1 MVKVNYLQTDQFKN
15 IDFNICQQWQGFT
28 QPEKENYMSHFT
40 VLVIGNN
47 PEQALA
53 PYHEFECAGIDD
65 RYIRE
70 MDITEEVRGDVKE
83 QGSVEESVI
92 YNLGDDS
99 IVSDESE
106 VDLADQ
112 HKFGYA
118 IIRNGELIKAVR
130 RTNPNAKWDW
140 YCLGGRWDGFF
151 LHKNGMLTNSLRKG
165 DIDLAG
171 MLSDKAIEAK
181 RDYEKFAVAVS
192 GHEFPRTWTSVRTE
206 IKDIDKAREFYKS
219 QPAIKSIKEAG
230 INLLFECAVEHY
242 GDDEQAY
249 VIRQVNCVLSP
260 YAIIHEGNWIAK
272 GEMGWFGLSEDEVT
286 QDQWNEKV
294 SELISK
300 LQDETMLSLY
310 DCHI

>member
-1 MVKVNYLQTDQFKN
+1 M
-15 IDFNICQQWQGFT
+15 CQQRQVFT
-28 QPEKENYMSHFT
+28 QPEKGNYMSHFT

-53 PYHEFECAGIDD
+53 PYHEFECTGIDD

-70 MDITEEVRGDVKE
+70 IDITEEVRGDVKE

-106 VDLADQ
+106 LDLADQ

-165 DIDLAG
+165 DIDFAG
-171 MLSDKAIEAK
+171 MLFNKAIEAK

-192 GHEFPRTWTSVRTE
+192 GHEFPRTWASVFAE
-206 IKDIDKAREFYKS
+206 IKDINKAREFYES
-219 QPAIKSIKEAG
+219 QPAIKSIEEAG
-230 INLLFECAVEHY
+230 LLKFSVEHY

-272 GEMGWFGLSEDEVT
+272 GEMGWFGLFEDEVT
-286 QDQWNEKV
+286 QYQWNEKV

>member
-1 MVKVNYLQTDQFKN
+1 M
-15 IDFNICQQWQGFT
+15 FT
-28 QPEKENYMSHFT
+28 QPEKGNYMSHFT

-53 PYHEFECAGIDD
+53 PYHEFECTGIDD

-70 MDITEEVRGDVKE
+70 IDITEEVRGDVKE

-106 VDLADQ
+106 LDLADQ

>member
-1 MVKVNYLQTDQFKN
+1 
-15 IDFNICQQWQGFT
+15 
-28 QPEKENYMSHFT
+28 MSHFT

-53 PYHEFECAGIDD
+53 PYHEFECTGIDD

>member
-1 MVKVNYLQTDQFKN
+1 MNYLQTDQFKN

-53 PYHEFECAGIDD
+53 PYHEFECTGIDD